1 MTFNFDWSQLFTL
14 KTVVNVLDILIVAFF
29 FYQLLKFFQNS
40 RANQLIKGI
49 AVIILIKLFSSFFG
63 LQTTE
68 WLIDIVIQWSAIALI
83 VIFQPELRRGLE
95 RIGRGNLFERRK
107 EAEPTA
113 NMIDDLVTASR
124 YMARRKI
131 GALISIERKSS
142 MNEFIQTGIPMSSEI
157 SSELLI
163 NLFVPN
169 TPLHDGAVIIKDFKI
184 ASAASY
190 LPLSDSAS
198 IPKKYG
204 TRHRAAVGLSEDT
217 DALTIVVSEETG
229 GVSVTSAGQ
238 IISDLTDEDLRNFL
252 TKNLVFETEE
262 EKNWYERIIDQFKG
276 GDSDDE

>member
-1 MTFNFDWSQLFTL
+1 MTFDFDWSQIFTL
-14 KTVVNVLDILIVAFF
+14 RTVVNILDILIVAFF

-40 RANQLIKGI
+40 RATQLIKGI
-49 AVIILIKLFSSFFG
+49 AVIILIKLISSFFG

-95 RIGRGNLFERRK
+95 RIGRGNLFERKR

-113 NMIDDLVTASR
+113 DMIEDLVTASR

-142 MNEFIQTGIPMSSEI
+142 MNEFIQTGIAMSSEI

-229 GVSVTSAGQ
+229 GVSATSAGQ

-252 TKNLVFETEE
+252 TKNLVTETEE